1 MTDHANIARYL
12 LGEAETIPY
21 PDYEAKDGHK
31 ADAIAILT
39 ELGQAEA
46 ERDAIRERA
55 EKAEAKAARFAALL
69 VSAMMASVRVRDS
82 IDQFVADLAR
92 ALVAA
97 QHELKRAS
105 DALVAAGEDLD
116 DAGHAGGG
124 EPAVADHGPEPAGLL
139 VDRAPAGAVVLDP
152 EAALVDVGAAR
163 AVRHQEEVL
172 ADAVGADAVGQ
183 LGQVAEVAARVG
195 RVRVDLVDQHRHD
208 LGSHLGSFR

>member
-1 MTDHANIARYL
+1 MTDPANIARYL

-46 ERDAIRERA
+46 ERDALRERA

-69 VSAMMASVRVRDS
+69 VSAMKASVRVRDS

-116 DAGHAGGG
+116 AAGGWGITNGQKALLRDAFCQANQAWKRADESYTDAFDDLCAAIDAEQAG
-124 EPAVADHGPEPAGLL
+124 E
-139 VDRAPAGAVVLDP
+139 
-152 EAALVDVGAAR
+152 
-163 AVRHQEEVL
+163 
-172 ADAVGADAVGQ
+172 
-183 LGQVAEVAARVG
+183 
-195 RVRVDLVDQHRHD
+195 
-208 LGSHLGSFR
+208 